1 MADIPMV
8 ENPGEQQFE
17 PAYGESSDVKA
28 VAEDLKSKGFSKE
41 DVQAMAETLPLNPTA
56 LGSLMKEYD
65 SGFFDNT
72 AEDTSFFDQSP
83 DSSPVPPLLAAE
95 RATLVTVQA
104 DGLEGLNTDV
114 VRSVQSELEVYG
126 YSAYEKQARAQVRE
140 QLKAPLTDAALDTFE
155 LQTPAD
161 AQELAGT
168 VRDEAQAVD
177 ARDEIADL
185 IVGTLDS
192 LPRGYDVFYQ
202 DIVNQ
207 TLADRAMSS
216 IIDSQVKTEWDQA
229 SVSDIVLDFGEAV
242 FGGQIVTSRAFQTEV
257 LDKLG
262 LTSGSASEY
271 VFKSDDVNALHNYVR
286 AGKNAEDQLDRLE
299 EIVQIVSDTNSP
311 LGENIVYRMDFLTN
325 LRNELEKQ
333 GAGAGVAVFDD
344 IFDVAEVGFLA
355 KAASKATQAIG
366 AKLFGSIASA
376 NKSLTP
382 DDVQYLQGVMQD
394 VVDSLAPSQ
403 GRVHAKGKIGVTEI
417 RGNAARTEQG
427 SLLDAIAT
435 NNPEALRTVLNA
447 SEESG
452 QDVLQNLGVTPE
464 GFVARL
470 TPTGSVSNGVSYAST
485 EKFNKLQQVSSFDYS
500 ALNNTREEF
509 NRLTQ
514 GQNISDILTEAELE
528 GATVRAIQKVHTLSG
543 GTLHPHK
550 SWEALELEDDVIKAR
565 AIFGKDAESG
575 YDSIQDAQAAMRNLF
590 SDQGRITAQVR
601 GRQGQYELDELEG
614 IPETDIEYFV
624 DTTVEHQVT
633 SRDVNPLEGKV
644 DSYLPFHSYLVPF
657 SQRVEREVV
666 DSALA
671 YTDKASRISQVMQE
685 FTAPIGKLRGKK
697 ERDQWVRLLT
707 HGDEHGVVF
716 SKAAAREMLGQ
727 MSDRVW
733 EAYVGTRS
741 FYDGMAIIRNKAHR
755 AGLSERGFKGVRDLA
770 DDKGN
775 VFGLPMVQRPRIVR
789 EVTEDS
795 LQEVQGTKI
804 YDAESGVSVDL
815 TDSYLDSVYDS
826 GMVVIKN
833 HRPVRANGE
842 LFDFS
847 VVRADRVTDLPH
859 KTMNT
864 RKGHIDLNY
873 LGEDGFFTRYIGRLF
888 GTGHK
893 GGTGAKVMRTGSAVR
908 NGVSVEHKEVVG
920 IYRDTKQAQQAV
932 EDLGGT
938 DDLEVISTREAVSDL
953 GVDDAGTMSHVPSHA
968 RGRGQRLLGPSGH
981 AEVADVEESLG
992 RALAEARRFTGLD
1005 SVNVLKNKFLR
1016 TYGRYLEDVKN
1027 GFPEDFARTRWR
1039 DRDKPEVQA
1048 KIRDAKAYHAYIK
1061 NQENALTGTIQVKWL
1076 EDLRA
1081 SVAAWKME
1089 GGAFQ
1094 EFIGTA
1100 AQSFLDKD
1108 FVKIGT
1114 QLTAGVFIAAR
1125 PLYQTLAN
1133 AAQSAFLFAQNPV
1146 RFSTYTV
1153 PNTISVLTALMLR
1166 DTRQGA
1172 LATKVL
1178 AKPMGMQADEFS
1190 TYLQNMKDSGML
1202 STAMVDDLFGL
1213 FDSNMKVIA
1222 GRNSLR
1228 SSEFWKSMLPGGGL
1242 GGRAMSA
1249 AMAPQR
1255 VSTDLSNV
1263 MAYVHATAKF
1273 KKDNPYVSVNSPLGK
1288 RTILG
1293 EARRLTYTQN
1303 RADQFTYQQNLLSV
1317 QLQFMQHV
1325 HKMFLN
1331 LVVDPTVN
1339 VASLGKLSLSRKGT
1353 NPWGGTFA
1361 QSALTLGTITAM
1373 FGLESKLSGKD
1384 SVPLTEALQEAG
1396 ASPDMIDVFM
1406 DGVLGKVTEEVYGEE
1421 LDLASR
1427 FSPIGFVQSTLGLMF
1442 THDGALNLAG
1452 PAGSLWKTM
1461 GNMAEIS
1468 KAYWS
1473 DGEISDEEGALL
1485 MNEAAKVFAGLND
1498 YERYQVAMNFGEYRT
1513 SSGRKIADISTEAA
1527 IPILFSVPPK
1537 AVQRYYDT
1545 LDEVMDVQRY
1555 TQNVVR
1561 SVNSYVLNTMNDQ
1574 AWESITSEDVA
1585 RNMAKGF
1592 RLIDAAFAENPAAA
1606 LEAKN
1611 KLAKEFIRPESDFM
1625 QKYAVK
1631 LAGRL
1636 SPADAV
1642 TRLKQMQQNNPEV
1655 TDVTNQLIEVLQSKL
1670 EEE

>member
-1 MADIPMV
+1 MDYFDIST
-8 ENPGEQQFE
+8 EQ
-17 PAYGESSDVKA
+17 
-28 VAEDLKSKGFSKE
+28 
-41 DVQAMAETLPLNPTA
+41 
-56 LGSLMKEYD
+56 
-65 SGFFDNT
+65 
-72 AEDTSFFDQSP
+72 TSFFEQTP
-83 DSSPVPPLLAAE
+83 TEKPVPSLEAAE
-95 RATLVTVQA
+95 RATLATVQA
-104 DGLEGLNTDV
+104 DGVEALGSDV
-114 VRSVQSELEVYG
+114 VRSVQTELEVYG
-126 YSAYEKQARAQVRE
+126 YSSYEKQARTLVRE
-140 QLKAPLTDAALDTFE
+140 ELKAPLTDAALQAFD
-155 LQTPAD
+155 LQTPSD

-168 VRDEAQAVD
+168 VSDEVQSVE

-185 IVGTLDS
+185 IVNTLDS
-192 LPRGYDVFYQ
+192 LPKTDQNYAVFYQ

-207 TLADRAMSS
+207 TLADRAMSG
-216 IIDSQVKTEWDQA
+216 IIDNQVNTEWEQA

-242 FGGQIVTSRAFQTEV
+242 FGGQIVTSRSFQTEV

-262 LTSGSASEY
+262 LAEGARDY
-271 VFKSDDVNALHNYVR
+271 IFKSDDVTAVHDYVR
-286 AGKNAEDQLDRLE
+286 SGKNGEEQLQRLE
-299 EIVQIVSDTNSP
+299 EVVQIISDTQSP
-311 LGENIVYRMDFLTN
+311 LGDNIVFRTDFLMN
-325 LRNELEKQ
+325 LRSELERE
-333 GAGAGVAVFDD
+333 GGGAGVAAFDD

-355 KAASKATQAIG
+355 KAVSKGAQAIG

-376 NKSLTP
+376 NKSLKAE
-382 DDVQYLQGVMQD
+382 DVQYLQGVMQD
-394 VVDSLAPSQ
+394 VVDTLAPSQ
-403 GRVHAKGKIGVTEI
+403 DRVHAKGKLGVTEL
-417 RGNAARTEQG
+417 RGSAARTNKG
-427 SLLDAIAT
+427 STLDVIA
-435 NNPEALRTVLNA
+435 NHNPEALRTAMNA
-447 SEESG
+447 SEGAGEEI
-452 QDVLQNLGVTPE
+452 LQSLGVTPE
-464 GFVARL
+464 GFVSRL
-470 TPTGSVSNGVSYAST
+470 TPTGSTSHGVSYAAT
-485 EKFNKLQQVSSFDYS
+485 EKFNKLQQISSFDYS
-500 ALNNTREEF
+500 SLEKSREEF

-514 GQNISDILTEAELE
+514 GQNISDILTEDELTD
-528 GATVRAIQKVHTLSG
+528 ATLSSFRKVHALSG
-543 GTLHPHK
+543 GTLHPQK
-550 SWEALELEDDVIKAR
+550 AWELLQHEDDVITAR
-565 AIFGKDAESG
+565 TIFGKDAHSG
-575 YDSIQDAQAAMRNLF
+575 YDTVQQAKAAMRNLF
-590 SDQGRITAQVR
+590 SDQGRITARV
-601 GRQGQYELDELEG
+601 QGEHGQFELDELQG
-614 IPETDIEYFV
+614 VSPERIEYYV
-624 DTTVEHQVT
+624 DTEVQHQVT

-671 YTDKASRISQVMQE
+671 YTDKASRISQVMQD

-716 SKAAAREMLGQ
+716 SKAAAKEMLGEV
-727 MSDRVW
+727 SDRVW
-733 EAYVGTRS
+733 NAYVGTRS

-755 AGLSERGFKGVRDLA
+755 SGLSERGFKGVRELA
-770 DDKGN
+770 DDKGD
-775 VFGLPMVQRPRIVR
+775 VFGLPMVNRPRIV
-789 EVTEDS
+789 TEAGTDS
-795 LQEVQGTKI
+795 LTEIQGTKI
-804 YDAESGVSVDL
+804 YDAEAGGIVDL
-815 TDSYLDSVYDS
+815 TQSYLDSVYDS
-826 GMVVIKN
+826 GKIVIKN
-833 HRPVRANGE
+833 HRPIKANGE
-842 LFDFS
+842 MFDFT
-847 VVRADRVTDLPH
+847 VVRQERVTDLPH
-859 KTMNT
+859 KTMNV

-873 LGEDGFFTRYIGRLF
+873 LGEDGFFNRYIGRVF
-888 GTGHK
+888 GVGHK
-893 GGTGAKVMRTGSAVR
+893 GGTGAKVLRTDTVIR
-908 NGVSVEHKEVVG
+908 NGVPSESKEVIG
-920 IYRDTKQAQQAV
+920 IYKDTKQAEQAIQ
-932 EDLGGT
+932 DLGEEG
-938 DDLEVISTREAVSDL
+938 LEVVSTREAVSEL
-953 GVDDAGTMSHVPSHA
+953 GVDDAGSVSHVPSHA

-1016 TYGRYLEDVKN
+1016 TYGKYLEDAKN

-1039 DRDKPEVQA
+1039 GKDKPEVQA
-1048 KIRDAKAYHAYIK
+1048 KIRDAKAYHDYIK
-1061 NQENALTGTIQVKWL
+1061 NQENALTGTIQVKFL

-1094 EFIGTA
+1094 EFVGTA
-1100 AQSFLDKD
+1100 AQSFLDRD
-1108 FVKIGT
+1108 FVKVGT

-1133 AAQSAFLFAQNPV
+1133 AAQSAFLFSQSPV
-1146 RFSTYTV
+1146 RFVTYTV
-1153 PNTISVLTALMLR
+1153 PKTLAVLSGLMLSNA
-1166 DTRQGA
+1166 RQGS
-1172 LATKVL
+1172 LHMKLLGKT
-1178 AKPMGMQADEFS
+1178 MGMSGKEFED
-1190 TYLQNMKDSGML
+1190 YIQGMKDSGML
-1202 STAMVDDLFGL
+1202 STAMVDDMFGL

-1255 VSTDLSNV
+1255 ISTDFSNI
-1263 MAYVHATAKF
+1263 MAYVHATGTFRRQEKSMSL
-1273 KKDNPYVSVNSPLGK
+1273 NTPYAK

-1339 VASLGKLSLSRKGT
+1339 VATLGKVNVARKGT
-1353 NPWGGTFA
+1353 NPWGGSFA
-1361 QSALTLGTITAM
+1361 QSATTLGTITAM
-1373 FGLESKLSGKD
+1373 FGLESQISGKD
-1384 SVPLTEALQEAG
+1384 TVPLTESLQEAG
-1396 ASPDMIDVFM
+1396 ATPDMIDIFM
-1406 DGVLGKVTEEVYGEE
+1406 DGVLGKVTEDVYGEE

-1461 GNMAEIS
+1461 GNMSQIA

-1513 SSGRKIADISTEAA
+1513 ASGRKIADINPSSAV
-1527 IPILFSVPPK
+1527 PILFSVPPK

-1561 SVNSYVLNTMNDQ
+1561 SVNSYILNELNDQ
-1574 AWESITSEDVA
+1574 AWDSITSDAVA
-1585 RNMAKGF
+1585 RSMAKGF

-1606 LEAKN
+1606 LEAKS

-1631 LAGRL
+1631 LSGRL

-1642 TRLKQMQQNNPEV
+1642 TRLKQIQQNNPDT
-1655 TDVTNQLIEVLQSKL
+1655 TDVTNQLIQVLESKL